1 VEVIEVEEEASVIV
15 AVAEIEEVAV
25 DSAEVAE
32 AIAVDSVEAAEAE
45 TAVEEAETVVEEV
58 VAVLVLE
65 PALKSS
71 SKLTRDSPESTFNV
85 EPMTLS

>member
-1 VEVIEVEEEASVIV
+1 MEVIEVEEEASAV

-25 DSAEVAE
+25 EVVE
-32 AIAVDSVEAAEAE
+32 AIAVAVEAAEAE
-45 TAVEEAETVVEEV
+45 TAVEEAAEEV
-58 VAVLVLE
+58 VAVLALE
-65 PALKSS
+65 PVLKSS